1 MLRMFFRR
9 IRPGQLIVLVFLGI
23 ILLGA
28 GLLCLPAAA
37 RSGRPTPFLTSLFT
51 ATSATCVTGLIRVD
65 TGTHWTMFGQVVI
78 LLLIQ
83 VGGLG
88 FMTIAC
94 LFFFALRRRIGLR
107 QRMVLAQ
114 ALGSDTYS
122 GIVSLVRNI
131 LRGTAAV
138 EGVGALILFFRFL
151 PEFGIGRALW
161 YGVFHS
167 VSAFCNAGFDVLAD
181 VDAGGSLCRYVTD
194 PVVNFTIMALI
205 IIGGLGFAVW
215 GDIRHHRRFS
225 RLSVYSRLVVIIT
238 TVLIFGG
245 AYALIMGAIAPKGGS
260 IKLNQLVNT
269 PKEFQDKELNVLVT
283 GVDRSSTG
291 DLSAGAA
298 NDSNVNDGMTDMILY
313 VHFNNETGELKML
326 QIPRDTMV
334 TTDASVSGNYR
345 INGVA
350 KTQGSDN
357 NNNMAALCELVAD
370 QYKIPIDGYITIRL
384 EMLTELVD
392 LFGGVEINVPVDVDY
407 SAIGQGSSVIHAGY
421 QTLDGAAMEF
431 LLRARK
437 VYPDGDI
444 GRLNMQR
451 QFYAALFRKLKSIG
465 NIWDVARLTP
475 AVLNYMETDLN
486 ASTLI
491 SFAVSML
498 KIDSN
503 KIMIAQM
510 PVISG
515 PQYQGQALLYPAR
528 QEDADLLNQYFR
540 ENTGP
545 VDASQLNLCDNVID
559 LSGYS
564 ATDPNIQVMGG
575 LMSEADDAQK
585 NNNRDGSNQVTD
597 VMENDSATTTSESE
611 STSEPAA

>member
-23 ILLGA
+23 ILFGA

-151 PEFGIGRALW
+151 PEFGFGRALW

-205 IIGGLGFAVW
+205 VIGGLGFAVW

-245 AYALIMGAIAPKGGS
+245 AGVFAALEWNNP
-260 IKLNQLVNT
+260 NT
-269 PKEFQDKELNVLVT
+269 
-283 GVDRSSTG
+283 
-291 DLSAGAA
+291 
-298 NDSNVNDGMTDMILY
+298 I
-313 VHFNNETGELKML
+313 GELTAPQKL
-326 QIPRDTMV
+326 
-334 TTDASVSGNYR
+334 
-345 INGVA
+345 
-350 KTQGSDN
+350 
-357 NNNMAALCELVAD
+357 MAALFQSVTLRTAGFATFDQNALSDVSKAASDLLMLVGGSSGSTA
-370 QYKIPIDGYITIRL
+370 
-384 EMLTELVD
+384 
-392 LFGGVEINVPVDVDY
+392 GGVKTATVGVILL
-407 SAIGQGSSVIHAGY
+407 SAWSTARGRTSVHVMKRRIPRQAVENASALFILVLLLSG
-421 QTLDGAAMEF
+421 LGAAF
-431 LLRARK
+431 LSIADHVSLENALYETISALCT
-437 VYPDGDI
+437 VGLTTGI
-444 GRLNMQR
+444 TSSLGTASQIILIVLMFFGRLGIMTISVGFMAANR
-451 QFYAALFRKLKSIG
+451 AEERVSYA
-465 NIWDVARLTP
+465 
-475 AVLNYMETDLN
+475 ET
-486 ASTLI
+486 
-491 SFAVSML
+491 
-498 KIDSN
+498 
-503 KIMIAQM
+503 KIMI
-510 PVISG
+510 G
-515 PQYQGQALLYPAR
+515 
-528 QEDADLLNQYFR
+528 
-540 ENTGP
+540 
-545 VDASQLNLCDNVID
+545 
-559 LSGYS
+559 
-564 ATDPNIQVMGG
+564 
-575 LMSEADDAQK
+575 
-585 NNNRDGSNQVTD
+585 
-597 VMENDSATTTSESE
+597 
-611 STSEPAA
+611 

>member
-107 QRMVLAQ
+107 QRMVIAQ

-151 PEFGIGRALW
+151 PEFGFGRALW

-181 VDAGGSLCRYVTD
+181 VDAGGSLCRYATD

-245 AYALIMGAIAPKGGS
+245 AGVFAALEWNNP
-260 IKLNQLVNT
+260 NT
-269 PKEFQDKELNVLVT
+269 I
-283 GVDRSSTG
+283 G
-291 DLSAGAA
+291 DLT
-298 NDSNVNDGMTDMILY
+298 VPQKL
-313 VHFNNETGELKML
+313 
-326 QIPRDTMV
+326 
-334 TTDASVSGNYR
+334 
-345 INGVA
+345 
-350 KTQGSDN
+350 
-357 NNNMAALCELVAD
+357 MAALFQSVTLRTAGFATFDQNALSDVSKAASDLLMLVGGSSGSTA
-370 QYKIPIDGYITIRL
+370 
-384 EMLTELVD
+384 
-392 LFGGVEINVPVDVDY
+392 GGVKTATVGVILL
-407 SAIGQGSSVIHAGY
+407 SAWSTARGRTSVHAMKRRIPRQAVENASALFILVLLLSG
-421 QTLDGAAMEF
+421 LGAAF
-431 LLRARK
+431 LSIADHVSLENALYETISALCT
-437 VYPDGDI
+437 VGLTTGI
-444 GRLNMQR
+444 TSSLGTASQIILIVLMFFGRLGIMTISVGFMAANR
-451 QFYAALFRKLKSIG
+451 AEERVSYA
-465 NIWDVARLTP
+465 
-475 AVLNYMETDLN
+475 ET
-486 ASTLI
+486 
-491 SFAVSML
+491 
-498 KIDSN
+498 
-503 KIMIAQM
+503 KIMI
-510 PVISG
+510 G
-515 PQYQGQALLYPAR
+515 
-528 QEDADLLNQYFR
+528 
-540 ENTGP
+540 
-545 VDASQLNLCDNVID
+545 
-559 LSGYS
+559 
-564 ATDPNIQVMGG
+564 
-575 LMSEADDAQK
+575 
-585 NNNRDGSNQVTD
+585 
-597 VMENDSATTTSESE
+597 
-611 STSEPAA
+611 

>member
-138 EGVGALILFFRFL
+138 EGVGALI
-151 PEFGIGRALW
+151 
-161 YGVFHS
+161 
-167 VSAFCNAGFDVLAD
+167 
-181 VDAGGSLCRYVTD
+181 
-194 PVVNFTIMALI
+194 VNFTIMALI

-245 AYALIMGAIAPKGGS
+245 AGVFAALEWNNP
-260 IKLNQLVNT
+260 NT
-269 PKEFQDKELNVLVT
+269 I
-283 GVDRSSTG
+283 G
-291 DLSAGAA
+291 DLT
-298 NDSNVNDGMTDMILY
+298 VPQKL
-313 VHFNNETGELKML
+313 
-326 QIPRDTMV
+326 
-334 TTDASVSGNYR
+334 
-345 INGVA
+345 
-350 KTQGSDN
+350 
-357 NNNMAALCELVAD
+357 MAALFQSVTLRTAGFATFDQNALSDVSKAASDLLMLVGGSSGSTA
-370 QYKIPIDGYITIRL
+370 
-384 EMLTELVD
+384 
-392 LFGGVEINVPVDVDY
+392 GGVKTATVGVILL
-407 SAIGQGSSVIHAGY
+407 SAWSTARGRTSVHVMKRRIPRQAVENASALFILVLLLSG
-421 QTLDGAAMEF
+421 LGAAF
-431 LLRARK
+431 LSIADHVSLENALYETISALCT
-437 VYPDGDI
+437 VGLTTGI
-444 GRLNMQR
+444 TSSLGTASQIILIVLMFFGRLGIMTISVGFMAANR
-451 QFYAALFRKLKSIG
+451 AEERVSYA
-465 NIWDVARLTP
+465 
-475 AVLNYMETDLN
+475 ET
-486 ASTLI
+486 
-491 SFAVSML
+491 
-498 KIDSN
+498 
-503 KIMIAQM
+503 KIMI
-510 PVISG
+510 G
-515 PQYQGQALLYPAR
+515 
-528 QEDADLLNQYFR
+528 
-540 ENTGP
+540 
-545 VDASQLNLCDNVID
+545 
-559 LSGYS
+559 
-564 ATDPNIQVMGG
+564 
-575 LMSEADDAQK
+575 
-585 NNNRDGSNQVTD
+585 
-597 VMENDSATTTSESE
+597 
-611 STSEPAA
+611 